1 MAKPMPPST
10 AVKNSEASTTMM
22 KTITEVIQVSLRVVQ
37 VILRASARTSR
48 KNCTGL
54 VRFFGAGAAAPVA
67 PAPAG
72 AIAAAVLAARFFI
85 ADGLDPGFLA
95 MLLRLTTF

>member
-10 AVKNSEASTTMM
+10 AMKNSDATTTMM

-37 VILRASARTSR
+37 VILRVSARTSR

-54 VRFFGAGAAAPVA
+54 VRFFGAAGAALVA
-67 PAPAG
+67 AAPAG
-72 AIAAAVLAARFFI
+72 AIAAAVLAARDLI

-95 MLLRLTTF
+95 ML